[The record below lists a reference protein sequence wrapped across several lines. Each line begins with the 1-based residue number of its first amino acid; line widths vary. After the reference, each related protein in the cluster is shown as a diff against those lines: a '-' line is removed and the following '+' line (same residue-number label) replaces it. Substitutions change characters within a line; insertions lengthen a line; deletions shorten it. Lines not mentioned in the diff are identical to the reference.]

1 MKEKKF
7 WRIAPHL
14 PVENVKQT
22 IEWYRTN
29 LDFGEEW
36 FYGDPVTDGGCRRD
50 EMRLLF
56 GIASEPFKPLKDIS
70 LILFVSN
77 VDEVY
82 EEVKQKGHKIIKE
95 IQTYDYGIREF
106 AILDC
111 NGYMLRFSESVS
123 S

>member
-7 WRIAPHL
+7 WRISPHL
-14 PVENVKQT
+14 PVENVRLT
-22 IEWYRTN
+22 IDWYKAN
-29 LDFGEEW
+29 LGFGEEW

-56 GIASEPFKPLKDIS
+56 GKTSGPFKPLKDIS

-82 EEVKQKGHKIIKE
+82 EEVKQRGLQIIKE
-95 IQTYDYGIREF
+95 IQTYDYGMREF

-111 NGYMLRFSESVS
+111 NGYMLRFSESVLP
-123 S
+123 